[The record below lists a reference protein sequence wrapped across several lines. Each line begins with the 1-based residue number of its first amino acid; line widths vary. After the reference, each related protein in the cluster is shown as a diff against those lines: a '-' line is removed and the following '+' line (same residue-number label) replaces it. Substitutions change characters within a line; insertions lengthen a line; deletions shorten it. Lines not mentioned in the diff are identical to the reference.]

1 MESTKEAVERDVGN
15 SGIGKL
21 SGCGEHFD
29 FRDRSG
35 CGENFG
41 FEEKCHVREQSDVEE
56 QSDIEERS
64 DFAMQSGFGDTL
76 TISGQKTCDSSN
88 TICRELKRSDLDTFV
103 DFTSYSQA
111 SSCDMS
117 SKFDDDVMSVN
128 SEDVHCANKRNSVF
142 EVFVIEFSSCC
153 VVINENGTNF
163 RSPLDTINTRS
174 KVSVTEIVNN
184 FWNANVVICLVL
196 RNKQNLPNLKEIF
209 FVDDVD

>member
-1 MESTKEAVERDVGN
+1 MESTKEAVERDIGN
-15 SGIGKL
+15 SDIGEL

-41 FEEKCHVREQSDVEE
+41 FEEKCHVGEQSDVEEQFYVEE

-76 TISGQKTCDSSN
+76 TISEQKTCDSSN

-103 DFTSYSQA
+103 DFTPYSQA

-128 SEDVHCANKRNSVF
+128 SEDVYCANKRNSVF
-142 EVFVIEFSSCC
+142 EVFVVEFSSC
-153 VVINENGTNF
+153 
-163 RSPLDTINTRS
+163 
-174 KVSVTEIVNN
+174 
-184 FWNANVVICLVL
+184 
-196 RNKQNLPNLKEIF
+196 
-209 FVDDVD
+209 